1 MKSLIL
7 NPSVKITIILHNS
20 KKKIWR
26 TELKLTYKKLNWKNG
41 NEQWTRILALP
52 FHEKRFSRFWNVFF
66 LFCLP
71 RFFINP
77 SPVAF
82 KNYALCLFV
91 QMNVNSYDT
100 RFQIKW
106 QFIEFRKY
114 AHHNIFKSKILVI
127 DKNIFLVHLL
137 WLKPLHK
144 CQFCL
149 CL

>member
-1 MKSLIL
+1 M
-7 NPSVKITIILHNS
+7 
-20 KKKIWR
+20 KIW
-26 TELKLTYKKLNWKNG
+26 K
-41 NEQWTRILALP
+41 WTGILALP

-127 DKNIFLVHLL
+127 DKNIFVVHLL

-149 CL
+149 CLYMIHTLDAISNDLLVLQKLFLNSGLAWTNCRNR